1 MAAEDVKAATSGTAS
16 MLSYAILL
24 GGILTFA
31 VALYMIV
38 INYSSLPSWD
48 GWAQIEIGANGGN
61 PVSPD
66 WLWEQ
71 HNEHRWVILK
81 LFMAADLEL
90 FHGRQV
96 FLLATVVAIQLL
108 HWWLLSWS
116 MWVLG
121 GWRGA
126 LWRSGTG
133 LVGFCLFC
141 PSQWQNFI
149 WGFQLCYLL
158 PQLLATVS
166 FVSLLLYWMELQQ
179 TPAKQPPLKFLVASV
194 LAALGA
200 TYSLS
205 SGTLLWPLLVLA
217 ALYLRLR
224 LRAVLTI
231 AITGAISTAL
241 YFYHYVRPPY
251 HADPLASL
259 RSPLTLLKYCG
270 MYFFSSWVH
279 HNTST
284 LEFIALAGLAIVLL
298 SQVPALLH
306 ARLSRP
312 FVILLVLIM
321 LFCAGIAL
329 VTATGRLNF
338 GIDQA
343 ARASRY
349 QAIALL
355 FWCCLGLF
363 WLGASFANPR
373 MRYGFMVAQACLL
386 LVFARGAATVRYPL
400 TEAGERT
407 FAQRVVTAALIT
419 GVHDPLT
426 LSKTYWRMD
435 TLAKAVPYM
444 KANQLSIFSET
455 LPSEIGK
462 PLTSVFPAAAAGEC
476 VGFLKGGMPAA
487 EPSGPG
493 LVLVGWAWDAK
504 HHKPASSI
512 VVTTDGTITGL
523 GAVGAWLPEA
533 RTLYPG
539 ISSRYI
545 GFYAFLPPPRAGAAI
560 SLYAILNDNPP
571 SACYFDGWRQATA
584 NRLGIHRM
592 ESPTAGTGGR

>member
-1 MAAEDVKAATSGTAS
+1 
-16 MLSYAILL
+16 MLSYAIFL

-38 INYSSLPSWD
+38 INYTSLPSWD

-61 PVSPD
+61 PVSPA

-81 LFMAADLEL
+81 LFMAADLEF

-96 FLLATVVAIQLL
+96 FLLASVVVIQLL

-126 LWRSGTG
+126 LWRAGTG
-133 LVGFCLFC
+133 LAGFCLFC

-166 FVSLLLYWMELQQ
+166 FVTLLLYWMESQQ
-179 TPAKQPPLKFLVASV
+179 KPDRQPPLKFLIASV
-194 LAALGA
+194 LAAVLA
-200 TYSLS
+200 TYTLS
-205 SGTLLWPLLVLA
+205 SGNLLWPLLVVA

-231 AITGAISTAL
+231 AITGAISTGL
-241 YFYHYVRPPY
+241 YLYHYVRPSY
-251 HADPLASL
+251 HADPLGSL

-279 HNTST
+279 RNTGVW
-284 LEFIALAGLAIVLL
+284 EFVALAVLAILVL
-298 SQVPALLH
+298 SQVPALWH
-306 ARLSRP
+306 GRIPRP
-312 FVILLVLIM
+312 FVILLVLTM
-321 LFCAGIAL
+321 LFCAAIAL

-355 FWCCLGLF
+355 FWCCLGLL
-363 WLGASFANPR
+363 WLGASFTSPR
-373 MRYGFMVAQACLL
+373 TRYGFVVAEVCLL
-386 LVFARGAATVRYPL
+386 AIFARGAATVRYPL
-400 TEAGERT
+400 IDAGEHT

-419 GVHDPLT
+419 GVQDPLT

-455 LPSEIGK
+455 SASEIGK
-462 PLTSVFPAAAAGEC
+462 PLTSVFPLAPAGEC
-476 VGFLKGGMPAA
+476 AGFLQGGMPSNA
-487 EPSGPG
+487 PSGPG
-493 LVLVGWAWDAK
+493 IVLAGWAWDVK

-523 GAVGAWLPEA
+523 GAVGAWLPEG

-539 ISSRYI
+539 ISSRYV
-545 GFYAFLPPPRAGAAI
+545 GFYAFVPPPRAGAAVN
-560 SLYAILNDNPP
+560 LYAIVDDNPP
-571 SACYFDGWRQATA
+571 AACYFDGWRQATA
-584 NRLGIHRM
+584 NEFGVHRM
-592 ESPTAGTGGR
+592 ESPTAGIDGR